1 MDYFKRSEELF
12 SETKENRRYIHKNAE
27 TGFELPKTTAF
38 ISEKLKSYGINPIPC
53 GKGITA
59 TIGNG
64 KPTIL
69 LRADMDA
76 LPMKEESGEEFR
88 SENGNAH
95 ACGHDMHSAMLLT
108 AAKMLKETETEL
120 MGTVKL
126 MFQPAEELLL
136 GSKNM
141 IENGILLNPKPDVAL
156 AFHTAAGK
164 IPTGKFM
171 YNNASAMMSA
181 VRMFRIETK
190 GKGGHGA
197 YPHLSVDA
205 LFILFKIYSALSSL
219 VSKEGNPDYKTFLTI
234 GKISAGTAPNIIP
247 ETAFMEGSI
256 RSDDNNEA
264 DHIFSRI
271 KEISEYT
278 AKAFKGTVKVTLLSE
293 TPVLLC
299 DEKITDLV
307 VKVLSDKGFEGIA
320 GMKAAASEDFSFIAE
335 KIPSAMIYLS
345 SGFSDERGEYTAH
358 NPKVAFDEEVLKI
371 GSYAY
376 AETARRFLSENK
388 NEVL

>member
-1 MDYFKRSEELF
+1 MDYLKRAEEFF
-12 SETKENRRYIHKNAE
+12 SETKENRRYLHKNAE
-27 TGFELPKTTAF
+27 TGFDLSKTTRF
-38 ISEKLKSYGINPIPC
+38 VCEKLKSYGINPIPC

-59 TIGNG
+59 TIGKGN
-64 KPTIL
+64 PVIL

-95 ACGHDMHSAMLLT
+95 TCGHDMHTAMLLT
-108 AAKMLKETETEL
+108 AARMLKETETEL

-141 IENGILLNPKPDVAL
+141 IENKVLENPKPNAAI

-171 YNNASAMMSA
+171 YNKTSAMMSA
-181 VRMFRIETK
+181 VKMFRIETR

-205 LFILFKIYSALSSL
+205 LFILTKIYSSFSSL
-219 VSKEGNPDYKTFLTI
+219 VSKEGNPDFKTFLTI
-234 GKISAGTAPNIIP
+234 GRMSSGTAPNIIP

-264 DHIFSRI
+264 ERIFSRL
-271 KEISEYT
+271 KEVSEYI
-278 AKAFKGTVKVTLLSE
+278 AKAFKGDVKVTLLSE

-358 NPKVAFDEEVLKI
+358 NPKVVFDEEVLKI
-371 GSYAY
+371 GAYAY

>member
-64 KPTIL
+64 KHTIL

-256 RSDDNNEA
+256 RSDDNKEA
-264 DHIFSRI
+264 ERIFSRI

-299 DEKITDLV
+299 DEKITDLA

-371 GSYAY
+371 GAYAY

>member
-1 MDYFKRSEELF
+1 MDYLKRAEELF

-27 TGFELPKTTAF
+27 TGFDLPKTTVF

-64 KPTIL
+64 SPTIL

-95 ACGHDMHSAMLLT
+95 TCGHDMHSAMLLT
-108 AAKMLKETETEL
+108 AARMLKETETEL
-120 MGTVKL
+120 MGMVKL

-197 YPHLSVDA
+197 YPHLSTDA

-247 ETAFMEGSI
+247 ESAFMEGSL
-256 RSDDNNEA
+256 RSDDNNEV
-264 DHIFSRI
+264 DRIFSRI

-299 DEKITDLV
+299 DEKITDLA

-371 GSYAY
+371 GAYAY
-376 AETARRFLSENK
+376 AETARRFLSEK
-388 NEVL
+388 

>member
-59 TIGNG
+59 IIGNG
-64 KPTIL
+64 KHTIL

-95 ACGHDMHSAMLLT
+95 TCGHDMHSAMLLT
-108 AAKMLKETETEL
+108 AARMLKETETEL

-205 LFILFKIYSALSSL
+205 LFILTKIYSSLSSL

-256 RSDDNNEA
+256 RSDDNKEA
-264 DHIFSRI
+264 ERIFSRI

-278 AKAFKGTVKVTLLSE
+278 AKALKGTVKVNLLSE

-299 DEKITDLV
+299 DEKITDVV

-358 NPKVAFDEEVLKI
+358 NPKVIFDEEVLKI
-371 GSYAY
+371 GAYAY
-376 AETARRFLSENK
+376 AETARRFLSEK
-388 NEVL
+388 

>member
-1 MDYFKRSEELF
+1 MDYLKRAEELF

-27 TGFELPKTTAF
+27 TGFDLPKTTVF

-64 KPTIL
+64 SPTIL
-69 LRADMDA
+69 LHADMDA

-95 ACGHDMHSAMLLT
+95 TCGHDMHSAMLLT
-108 AAKMLKETETEL
+108 AARMLKETETEL
-120 MGTVKL
+120 MGMVKL

-197 YPHLSVDA
+197 YPHLSTDA

-247 ETAFMEGSI
+247 ESAFMEGSL
-256 RSDDNNEA
+256 RSDDNNEV
-264 DHIFSRI
+264 DRIFSRI

-299 DEKITDLV
+299 YEKITDLA

-358 NPKVAFDEEVLKI
+358 NPKVAFNEEVLKI
-371 GSYAY
+371 GAYAY
-376 AETARRFLSENK
+376 AETARRFLSEK
-388 NEVL
+388 